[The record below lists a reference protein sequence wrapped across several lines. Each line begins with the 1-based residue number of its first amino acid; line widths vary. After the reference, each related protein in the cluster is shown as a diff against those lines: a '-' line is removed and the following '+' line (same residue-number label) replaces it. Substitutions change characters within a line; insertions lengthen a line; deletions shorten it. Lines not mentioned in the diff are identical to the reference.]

1 MAARQHSTA
10 MANFLGRFTDP
21 SGRYDAIRF
30 ARELDWRQDEI
41 AIYLNKSPAAVSKN
55 PTSATGQDA
64 LARLAAL
71 VQHVFELNGENMG
84 LTVAWLRTPI
94 RALDGAS
101 PKKMIL
107 LHEIGVVEN
116 LLDEMETGLAL

>member
-10 MANFLGRFTDP
+10 IASFLGRFTDGA
-21 SGRYDAIRF
+21 GRYDATEF
-30 ARELDWRQDEI
+30 ARELDWRQEDL
-41 AIYLNKSPAAVSKN
+41 AAYLEKTPAAVSKN
-55 PTSATGQDA
+55 PAAATSQDG

-71 VQHVFELNGENMG
+71 VQHVYELNGDDMR
-84 LTVAWLRTPI
+84 LTVAWLRTPV

-101 PKKMIL
+101 PKQMIAAR
-107 LHEIGVVEN
+107 EIAVVEN

>member
-10 MANFLGRFTDP
+10 LASFLGRFTDE
-21 SGRYDAIRF
+21 SGRYDATRF
-30 ARELDWRQDEI
+30 ARELDWRQEDM
-41 AIYLNKSPAAVSKN
+41 AAYLGKTPAAVSKN
-55 PTSATGQDA
+55 PTSATSQDE

-71 VQHVFELNGENMG
+71 VQHAYELNAEDMR
-84 LTVAWLRTPI
+84 LTIAWLRTPI

-101 PKKMIL
+101 PKQMITAREL
-107 LHEIGVVEN
+107 AVVED